1 MVCHQLAC
9 LLLFHHHHTHTPLLV
24 LCLPLSFL
32 LSLSFSCLS
41 LSLCVLSGCG
51 VWFVPRVCHT
61 PPTHS
66 LCLVLAA
73 PPFLPLAST
82 SLSLLSSSS
91 SCCCGFVW
99 VLLFVTPPLC
109 FLACLWC
116 VVVWC
121 HALLLFV
128 PPVLVLSVLVHPC
141 PPPAAGGGGVD
152 ERTPFATHTGMAQ
165 HHATHTLVAG
175 VCPRSCLCVPP
186 PTHQLPSPLLLPHS
200 TNQLLFLL
208 LLLLV
213 LVVAAWVLWAV

>member
-1 MVCHQLAC
+1 MFGVLKRGKREGVKRGKGEKRGWEEMWGKVVVCHQLAC

-41 LSLCVLSGCG
+41 LSVLSGCG

-91 SCCCGFVW
+91 SSCCCGFVW

-116 VVVWC
+116 VVV
-121 HALLLFV
+121 LV
-128 PPVLVLSVLVHPC
+128 PRPPSFCPTSPCPFCPC
-141 PPPAAGGGGVD
+141 PP
-152 ERTPFATHTGMAQ
+152 
-165 HHATHTLVAG
+165 LSS
-175 VCPRSCLCVPP
+175 SCCC
-186 PTHQLPSPLLLPHS
+186 
-200 TNQLLFLL
+200 
-208 LLLLV
+208 
-213 LVVAAWVLWAV
+213 WWWC